1 MYKNLRASIT
11 EPSSPDSGSASSSS
25 DTVVG
30 MYTFPE
36 ASAGGGGNWSAVYDR
51 VAGAGSSDSDDGG
64 VGVGVREP

>member
-1 MYKNLRASIT
+1 M
-11 EPSSPDSGSASSSS
+11 
-25 DTVVG
+25 G